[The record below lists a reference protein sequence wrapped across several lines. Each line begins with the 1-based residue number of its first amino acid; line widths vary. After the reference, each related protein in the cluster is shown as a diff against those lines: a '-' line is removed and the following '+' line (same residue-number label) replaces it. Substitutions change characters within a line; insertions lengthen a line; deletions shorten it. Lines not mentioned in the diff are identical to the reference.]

1 MFSSENTTEM
11 KIQRLV
17 MHKIPLRFDSPD
29 RMEIDGSTIL
39 ITGGT
44 GSFGK
49 AFISHILENFSPA
62 KVIVYSRD
70 ELKQHTMMA
79 EEGFTDPRL
88 RFFIGDIRDSG
99 RLNRAFN
106 GVDYV
111 VHAAALKQVPACEY
125 NPIEP
130 IKTNINGAEN
140 IINAAIDNN
149 VKKVIALS
157 TDKATNP
164 TNLYGATKL
173 VMEKLLVQANSYSGA
188 DGTKFSCVRYGNVI
202 ASRGSVIPL
211 FMKQRETGK
220 ITLTDERMTRFLIK
234 LEQGVD
240 FVISSLNDM
249 QGGEIFIP
257 KIPSVAITDLVEI
270 IAPSCEVDVI
280 GIRPGEKLHEVL
292 VGLDESRNTIVESDR
307 YVIHPVHPWWDTE
320 VKGEE
325 FEAETYYGSDNNSE
339 WLKGDDLADL
349 LSDYLE

>member
-1 MFSSENTTEM
+1 M
-11 KIQRLV
+11 V
-17 MHKIPLRFDSPD
+17 
-29 RMEIDGSTIL
+29 IDGKTIL
-39 ITGGT
+39 VTGGT

-49 AFISHILENFSPA
+49 CFIKHILDKFNPS

-70 ELKQHTMMA
+70 ELKQHNMQA

-88 RFFIGDIRDSG
+88 RFFIGDIRDHR
-99 RLNRAFN
+99 RLDRAFK

-140 IINAAIDNN
+140 IINAAIDNG
-149 VKKVIALS
+149 VKRVIALS

-173 VMEKLLVQANSYSGA
+173 VMEKLFVQANAYSGLG
-188 DGTKFSCVRYGNVI
+188 GTSFSCVRYGNVI

-234 LEQGVD
+234 LEEGVD
-240 FVISSLNDM
+240 FVISGLRDM

-257 KIPSVAITDLVEI
+257 KLPSVTIKDLVEV
-270 IAPSCEVDVI
+270 IAPECEIDVI

-292 VGLDESRNTIVESDR
+292 VGVDESRNTITQENR
-307 YVIHPVHPWWDTE
+307 HIIQPVHPWWETNVEGDI
-320 VKGEE
+320 
-325 FEAETYYGSDNNSE
+325 FEADTYYGSDNNKE
-339 WLKGDDLADL
+339 WLKGEDLRRL
-349 LSDYLE
+349 LEEYVS